1 MCPRWRISA
10 LYNSFQK
17 FPDVIRDEGLL
28 IMVSFP
34 AQVITHFTWKA
45 AMLTTIP
52 PMYLISSK
60 PRQNKRIIFSV
71 EVSKDKSILI
81 KPTS

>member
-1 MCPRWRISA
+1 
-10 LYNSFQK
+10 
-17 FPDVIRDEGLL
+17 
-28 IMVSFP
+28 
-34 AQVITHFTWKA
+34 
-45 AMLTTIP
+45 MLTTIP